1 MEAEIVLLSGGTPR
15 LGLLSV
21 ALNLG
26 AIVCGGERRGASWL
40 ASPAIHFYYTVE
52 FSYYQPLSSFRDE
65 NTTKGRNIVVAV
77 NLRRNFNSEVFI
89 PSRDTKR

>member
-21 ALNLG
+21 ALNLD

-40 ASPAIHFYYTVE
+40 VVSLPRNSFLLHRRIFILSTVVE
-52 FSYYQPLSSFRDE
+52 FQGRKYYER
-65 NTTKGRNIVVAV
+65 T
-77 NLRRNFNSEVFI
+77 
-89 PSRDTKR
+89 